1 MLDDLKKLF
10 KGNNFTGQI
19 ILINAGAFLL
29 VNIVAALAYGGV
41 DRPILNW
48 LGMPS
53 FIPTFVTRP
62 WTVFTYMFMH
72 GGLWH
77 LIFNM
82 YMLYWFGRIFAD
94 FLGQKRLAG
103 LYFMGGLAGGLL
115 YLISYNLIFLGGD
128 EVQGAILVGASAAV
142 MAVTIASGIRFPDY
156 TINLMFIGPVKL
168 KYVALVVFLLS
179 TVIDFQ
185 SNMGGKIAH
194 IGGAAAG
201 YFYARGLNNGK
212 DHALSFVD
220 FFMSI
225 GSWFDRGPKLKV
237 VKDKPGQKSSRSK
250 AAKATATKKA
260 GGEHTARVDEI
271 LDKISK
277 SGYENLSKEE
287 KEFLF
292 NLNNKK

>member
-1 MLDDLKKLF
+1 MLEDLKRLF
-10 KGNNFTGQI
+10 KGNNFIGQI
-19 ILINAGAFLL
+19 ILINAAAFLL
-29 VNIVAALAYGGV
+29 VNIVSAIAFGGAE
-41 DRPILNW
+41 RPILNW

-53 FIPTFVTRP
+53 FVPTFVTRP
-62 WTVFTYMFMH
+62 WTAFTYMFMH

-82 YMLYWFGRIFAD
+82 YMLYWFGRIFTD
-94 FLGQKRLAG
+94 FMGQKRLAG
-103 LYFMGGLAGGLL
+103 LYFLGGLAGSLL
-115 YLISYNLIFLGGD
+115 YLIGYNLIFLGG
-128 EVQGAILVGASAAV
+128 EVVEGSILVGASAGV
-142 MAVTIASGIRFPDY
+142 MAVTIAAGIRFPDY

-201 YFYARGLNNGK
+201 YFYARGLNSGK
-212 DHALSFVD
+212 DYALGFID
-220 FFMSI
+220 FFASI
-225 GSWFDRGPKLKV
+225 AGWFKGGPKLKV
-237 VKDKPGQKSSRSK
+237 VKDKPKGTSSQAK
-250 AAKATATKKA
+250 AARASAAKSA
-260 GGEHTARVDEI
+260 GGEEQARVDEI

-292 NLNNKK
+292 NLNNKN

>member
-168 KYVALVVFLLS
+168 KYVAL
-179 TVIDFQ
+179 
-185 SNMGGKIAH
+185 
-194 IGGAAAG
+194 
-201 YFYARGLNNGK
+201 
-212 DHALSFVD
+212 ALSFVD